1 MIKVIERATGKVYTA
16 KEITGGYEVY
26 DGSTL
31 YKKLRESTFKK
42 YFKLTGETVDAE
54 ESKPTTAKAT
64 ENDDNTVQDA
74 KVKTAKPSAKAEKK
88 AQPTPEPEPVEPV
101 SAEKRQQIIDK
112 IKKLLALS
120 SNNPSKEEAISA
132 TLMAQKLMA
141 KYRIQEDE
149 TLDEIQEED
158 LIESI
163 FTTQKHDSSFHAW
176 RKQLAVIVARNFCC
190 KCYMKGADVVFRG
203 YKQDAEIALNAYMYL
218 YTVGDKLG
226 SKAYKDQLAT
236 TGSGKGAYNSFV
248 LGFLKGVD
256 EGLSVQCTA
265 LMLIVP
271 QAVEDEWQKFSANFS
286 KGKTQRISVTDSE
299 LYMKGREEGK
309 NAIQSRQIE
318 SSKGRR

>member
-16 KEITGGYEVY
+16 KAIDGGYEVY
-26 DGSTL
+26 EGSTL

-42 YFKLTGETVDAE
+42 YFKVTGETVE
-54 ESKPTTAKAT
+54 EGITSKAT
-64 ENDDNTVQDA
+64 EPEDKSQVKEEVKDA
-74 KVKTAKPSAKAEKK
+74 KVKK
-88 AQPTPEPEPVEPV
+88 PEPVEPV

-120 SNNPSKEEAISA
+120 ENNPSKEEAISA

-141 KYRIQEDE
+141 KYRIEEDE
-149 TLDEIQEED
+149 TLDEIKEQD
-158 LIESI
+158 LIDSV
-163 FTTQKHDSSFHAW
+163 FSTQKHDSSFHAW

-190 KCYMKGADVVFRG
+190 KCYMKGKDVVFRG

-226 SKAYKDQLAT
+226 SKAYKDQLTT

-271 QAVEDEWQKFSANFS
+271 QAVEDEWQTFAANFT
-286 KGKTQRISVTDSE
+286 KGKTSHLSITDSE
-299 LYMKGREEGK
+299 LYMRGKAEGK
-309 NAIQSRQIE
+309 NAIQSRQLE
-318 SSKGRR
+318 SKTNKGRR